1 MLADLP
7 SVDDGN
13 FTQTEAGQAADAALE
28 SMDTEE
34 GSIPI
39 LLSPAYA
46 QVYHLGHIW
55 RACACGSLQATLGVL
70 PGTCRGHQE
79 SCDIMPEHTAWSCLP
94 EGEDLGW

>member
-34 GSIPI
+34 GSIP
-39 LLSPAYA
+39 LLPSPTYAYRD
-46 QVYHLGHIW
+46 QLG
-55 RACACGSLQATLGVL
+55 LT
-70 PGTCRGHQE
+70 
-79 SCDIMPEHTAWSCLP
+79 
-94 EGEDLGW
+94 

>member
-34 GSIPI
+34 GST
-39 LLSPAYA
+39 LLSSLPRRSLIQGPVLHKPRHPHAGQERSDSCSYCTLCHA
-46 QVYHLGHIW
+46 CHTFECWGHT
-55 RACACGSLQATLGVL
+55 RGS
-70 PGTCRGHQE
+70 
-79 SCDIMPEHTAWSCLP
+79 
-94 EGEDLGW
+94 